1 VVAKAQRGFT
11 YLTALFIL
19 AILLGGLALLG
30 EVWETSAKREREA
43 ELLFVGH
50 QYRRAIG
57 LYYENTKGNPKRFPR
72 TLEDLLKDSRDA
84 STHRYLRKLFPDP
97 VTGKAEWGLIKAAD
111 GGIGGVHSLS
121 EEVPLK
127 VSGFR
132 VRDADLEGKGKYN
145 EWRFIYKP
153 AEPAAKPAAKPA
165 AGQPPAAQPGSM
177 AQPGPGKDEH

>member
-1 VVAKAQRGFT
+1 MVAKPQRGFT

-19 AILLGGLALLG
+19 AILMGGLALLG

-57 LYYENTKGNPKRFPR
+57 LYYESSKDRKFPR
-72 TLEDLLKDSRDA
+72 TLEDLIKDPRQA
-84 STHRYLRKLFPDP
+84 STQRYLRKLFPDP
-97 VTGKAEWGLIKAAD
+97 MTGKAEWGLIKAAD

-121 EEVPLK
+121 EETPLK

-132 VRDADLEGKGKYN
+132 VRDADLEGKAKYN

-153 AEPAAKPAAKPA
+153 AEAAAGAAKPGAKPE
-165 AGQPPAAQPGSM
+165 AGQAAAQPGSM
-177 AQPGPGKDEH
+177 AQPGKGEH

>member
-1 VVAKAQRGFT
+1 MKKAQRGFT

-19 AILLGGLALLG
+19 AILLGGLALVG

-57 LYYENTKGNPKRFPR
+57 LYYESSKDKKFPK
-72 TLEDLLKDSRDA
+72 TLEDLIKDPRQA
-84 STHRYLRKLFPDP
+84 STQRYLRRLYPDP
-97 VTGKAEWGLIKAAD
+97 MTGKAEWGLIKAAD

-121 EEVPLK
+121 EEAPLK

-132 VRDADLEGKGKYN
+132 VRDADLEGKPKYN

-153 AEPAAKPAAKPA
+153 AEPAAKPAGKPA
-165 AGQPPAAQPGSM
+165 AGQAPAAQPGSM
-177 AQPGPGKDEH
+177 AEPGPGKGEH

>member
-1 VVAKAQRGFT
+1 VVTKAQQGFT

-19 AILLGGLALLG
+19 AILLGGLALVG
-30 EVWETSAKREREA
+30 EVWETSAKREREV

-57 LYYENTKGNPKRFPR
+57 LYYESTKGTPKRFPP
-72 TLEDLLKDSRDA
+72 TLEDLLKDSRDV
-84 STHRYLRKLFPDP
+84 TTQRYLRRLYPDP
-97 VTGKAEWGLIKAAD
+97 MTGKAEWGLIKAAD

-121 EEVPLK
+121 EEAPLK

-132 VRDADLEGKGKYN
+132 VRDADLEGKAKYN

-165 AGQPPAAQPGSM
+165 AGQPPAAQPGST
-177 AQPGPGKDEH
+177 AQPGPGKGEH